1 MSTTK
6 KITMNIPADLLKEA
20 QDITKDGIT
29 ETIKL
34 GLMELK
40 KKKARQGLLNLR
52 GKVSFN
58 LDLNKTRS

>member
-1 MSTTK
+1 
-6 KITMNIPADLLKEA
+6 MNIPADLLKEA